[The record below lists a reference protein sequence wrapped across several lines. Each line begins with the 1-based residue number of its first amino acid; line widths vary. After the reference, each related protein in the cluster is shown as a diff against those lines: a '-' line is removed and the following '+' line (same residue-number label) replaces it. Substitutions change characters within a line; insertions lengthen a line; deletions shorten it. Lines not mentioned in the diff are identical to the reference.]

1 MTRPYCFKQPLV
13 WPHQTDR
20 RDFQDLTELLQT
32 FDQRIHEYL
41 VSTPERRETLQSE
54 MEILRERLKKTVAS
68 FHN

>member
-1 MTRPYCFKQPLV
+1 MRDFRSKQPLV
-13 WPHQTDR
+13 WLHQTDR
-20 RDFQDLTELLQT
+20 RDFQDLTELLQA

-54 MEILRERLKKTVAS
+54 MDILSERLKKTVAS